1 MATLGQRL
9 RQARERAGLSV
20 EDLSA
25 RTKIQVP
32 LLAAIERDDFDRVPG
47 GLFVRGFLRAYAREV
62 ELDPES
68 VVTDYLDQ
76 FEPVAREPEDTDCQH
91 ADAERDVIL
100 AQPDFQGFS
109 WRPVWP
115 ALGAAAAIFV
125 VFVTFGRGARPEPV
139 VEAQAVGTTGT
150 IEPASAATAAP
161 LEPPARDGIT
171 LDMRAKRDV
180 WVAATGDG
188 TRVMY
193 RILKAGETATVSALE
208 EITARIGDAEA
219 LEYSVNGVA
228 GDPIGEPGEVRD
240 ILITPGG
247 FRTLKVIVP
256 KPPQPPTQPGSPG
269 T

>member
-1 MATLGQRL
+1 MATLGLRL

-62 ELDPES
+62 GLEPES
-68 VVTDYLDQ
+68 VVTDYLEQ
-76 FEPVAREPEDTDCQH
+76 FEPVVREPEDTDRQQ
-91 ADAERDVIL
+91 ADAERDAIL

-109 WRPVWP
+109 WRPVWL

-125 VFVTFGRGARPEPV
+125 VFVTFGRGMRPGPL

-150 IEPASAATAAP
+150 TEPAPAAAAAP
-161 LEPPARDGIT
+161 AKPAARNRMT
-171 LDMRAKRDV
+171 LDLRAKRDV

-193 RILKAGETATVSALE
+193 RILKAGETATVTALG

-228 GDPIGEPGEVRD
+228 GDPLGQPGEVRD
-240 ILITPGG
+240 IFMTPGS
-247 FRTLKVIVP
+247 FRTLKVIRP
-256 KPPQPPTQPGSPG
+256 KPPQG
-269 T
+269 

>member
-1 MATLGQRL
+1 MATLGERL

-20 EDLSA
+20 DDLSA
-25 RTKIQVP
+25 RTKIQVS
-32 LLAAIERDDFDRVPG
+32 LLTAIERDDFNRVPG

-62 ELDPES
+62 DLDPES

-76 FEPVAREPEDTDCQH
+76 VEPEPPAPDDAVRPH

-109 WRPVWP
+109 WRRVWP
-115 ALGAAAAIFV
+115 ALGAAGAILV
-125 VFVTFGRGARPEPV
+125 VFYVFGSGSGPRPQPV
-139 VEAQAVGTTGT
+139 VEAQLVGTGGT
-150 IEPASAATAAP
+150 IEPRPASERPQQALPETM
-161 LEPPARDGIT
+161 T
-171 LDMRAKRDV
+171 LDLRAKRDV

-193 RILKAGETATVSALE
+193 RILKAGEQAAITARQ

-228 GDPIGEPGEVRD
+228 GEALGEPGEVRD
-240 ILITPGG
+240 ILMTPGS
-247 FRTLKVIVP
+247 FRSLKVLRP
-256 KPPQPPTQPGSPG
+256 KPPEPPQSPG
-269 T
+269 NPG